1 MNRMEA
7 AQQEAAQLPRMP
19 QRKLDNIPGDYGW
32 PLLGETV
39 PFLRDYHKLVT
50 DRARQYGLVFKGS
63 VLFQRGVTLLG
74 PDANEFVLKDPE
86 HAFSSRAAWNPILE
100 KLFTDGLMLRDFAD
114 HKFHRRIM
122 QQAFKKP
129 ALASYLD
136 RMNHHIGTEIQDWPA
151 GTEMKFLE
159 HIKTLLLD
167 VGAQIFFGLEMG
179 PESDRVNQ
187 SFIDTTEASL
197 AVVRLEIPGLLWHR
211 GMKGRRYLE
220 DFVTGLIPQ
229 KRNSDTPDFFSELCK
244 AADEEGGLTDRD
256 VMNHMIFLLFAAHD
270 TTTSTLCS
278 IIYML
283 AKHPEWQEIL
293 VEEMKGLGKTALDYD
308 DLGKLEK
315 TGWVFRETLRMRPP
329 LTTFPRRTVKEV
341 EYQGYLLPKNTLV
354 NISTLYTHYME
365 EYWSQPLRFDP
376 ERFSDERAEHKKH
389 FYQWVPFGGG
399 HHKCLGLNFAELQT
413 KTFLYHF
420 LQRYRVRAK
429 EDYELPT
436 QQVPLIMPK
445 DGLPVTIEKRV

>member
-1 MNRMEA
+1 MSSMET
-7 AQQEAAQLPRMP
+7 AQQEATQLPRMP
-19 QRKLDNIPGDYGW
+19 QRRLEGIPGDYGW
-32 PLLGETV
+32 PLLGHTI
-39 PFLRDYHKLVT
+39 PFLKDYHQLVT
-50 DRARQYGLVFKGS
+50 EQASKYGLVFKGS

-74 PDANEFVLKDPE
+74 PDANEFVLRDTD
-86 HAFSSRAAWNPILE
+86 HVFSSRAAWNPILE

-136 RMNHHIGTEIQDWPA
+136 RMNQHIADQIQPWQTGETLSFFD
-151 GTEMKFLE
+151 
-159 HIKTLLLD
+159 HIKSLLLD
-167 VGAQIFFGLEMG
+167 VGAQIFFGLDMG
-179 PESDRVNQ
+179 PEADKVNQ
-187 SFIDTTEASL
+187 SFIDTTDASL
-197 AVVRLEIPGLLWHR
+197 AVLRLPIPGTLWHR
-211 GMKGRRYLE
+211 GMAGRRYLE
-220 DFVTGLIPQ
+220 KFVTDLIPQ
-229 KRNSDTPDFFSELCK
+229 KRASDTPDFFSELCK

-283 AKHPEWQEIL
+283 ARHTEWQETL
-293 VEEMKGLGKTALDYD
+293 AEEMASLGKDALDYD

-329 LTTFPRRTVKEV
+329 LTTFPRRTVKDV
-341 EYQGYLLPKNTLV
+341 TWQGYTLPKNTLV
-354 NISTLYTHYME
+354 NVSTLFTHYME
-365 EYWSQPLRFDP
+365 EYWSQPHTFDP

-413 KTFLYHF
+413 KTFLFHF
-420 LQRYRVRAK
+420 LKRYRVKVKAG
-429 EDYELPT
+429 YEMPVQL
-436 QQVPLIMPK
+436 VPLAMPK
-445 DGLPVTIEKRV
+445 DGLPVELERR

>member
-7 AQQEAAQLPRMP
+7 AQQEAANLPRMP
-19 QRKLDNIPGDYGW
+19 QRKLEDIPGDYGW
-32 PLLGETV
+32 PLLGSTV
-39 PFLRDYHKLVT
+39 PFLKDYHKMVT
-50 DRARQYGLVFKGS
+50 ELADKYGLVFKGS

-74 PDANEFVLKDPE
+74 PEANEFVLKDPE
-86 HAFSSRAAWNPILE
+86 HVFSSRAAWNPLLE

-136 RMNHHIGTEIQDWPA
+136 RMNAHIGSEIQNWPA
-151 GTEMKFLE
+151 DQEIRFLDN
-159 HIKTLLLD
+159 IKSLLLD
-167 VGAQIFFGLEMG
+167 VGAQIFFGMEMG
-179 PESDRVNQ
+179 PESDKVNQ
-187 SFIDTTEASL
+187 SFIDTTDASL
-197 AVVRLEIPGLLWHR
+197 AVVRIPIPGNLWHR

-220 DFVTGLIPQ
+220 KFVTGLIPE
-229 KRNSDTPDFFSELCK
+229 KRNSEQSDFFSELCK
-244 AADEEGGLTDRD
+244 AAEEEGGLSDQD

-283 AKHPEWQEIL
+283 AKHPHWQDVL
-293 VEEMKGLGKTALDYD
+293 VEEMKSLDKDGLDYD
-308 DLGKLEK
+308 DLGKMEK
-315 TGWVFRETLRMRPP
+315 TGWVFRETLRMRPA
-329 LTTFPRRTVKEV
+329 LTTFPRRTVKDV
-341 EYQGYLLPKNTLV
+341 QYQGYTLPKNTLV
-354 NISTLYTHYME
+354 NVSTLYTHYME
-365 EYWSQPLRFDP
+365 EYWSNPTTFDP
-376 ERFSDERAEHKKH
+376 ARFSDERAEHKKH

-413 KTFLYHF
+413 KTFLFHF
-420 LQRYRVRAK
+420 LQRYRVSIK
-429 EDYELPT
+429 PGYELPT

-445 DGLPVTIEKRV
+445 DGLPVVLAKR

>member
-7 AQQEAAQLPRMP
+7 AQQEAANLPRMP
-19 QRKLDNIPGDYGW
+19 QRKLEDIPGDYGW
-32 PLLGETV
+32 PLLGSTV
-39 PFLRDYHKLVT
+39 PFLKDYHKMVT
-50 DRARQYGLVFKGS
+50 ELADKYGLVFKGS

-74 PDANEFVLKDPE
+74 PEANEFVLKDPE
-86 HAFSSRAAWNPILE
+86 HVFSSRAAWNPLLE

-136 RMNHHIGTEIQDWPA
+136 RMNAHIGSEIQNWPA
-151 GTEMKFLE
+151 DQEIRFLDN
-159 HIKTLLLD
+159 IKSLLLD
-167 VGAQIFFGLEMG
+167 VGAQIFFGMEMG
-179 PESDRVNQ
+179 PESDKVNQ
-187 SFIDTTEASL
+187 SFIDTTDASL
-197 AVVRLEIPGLLWHR
+197 AVIRIPIPGNLWHR

-220 DFVTGLIPQ
+220 KFVTGLIPE
-229 KRNSDTPDFFSELCK
+229 KRNSEQSDFFSELCK
-244 AADEEGGLTDRD
+244 AAEEEGGLSDQD

-283 AKHPEWQEIL
+283 AKHPHWQDVL
-293 VEEMKGLGKTALDYD
+293 VEEMKSLDKDGLDYD
-308 DLGKLEK
+308 DLGKMEK
-315 TGWVFRETLRMRPP
+315 TGWVFRETLRMRPA
-329 LTTFPRRTVKEV
+329 LTTFPRRTVKDV
-341 EYQGYLLPKNTLV
+341 QYQGYTLPKNTLV
-354 NISTLYTHYME
+354 NVSTLYTHYME
-365 EYWSQPLRFDP
+365 EYWSNPTTFDP

-413 KTFLYHF
+413 KTFLFHF
-420 LQRYRVRAK
+420 LQRYRVSIK
-429 EDYELPT
+429 PGYELPT

-445 DGLPVTIEKRV
+445 DGLPVVLEKR

>member
-32 PLLGETV
+32 PLLGATV
-39 PFLRDYHKLVT
+39 PFLKDYHKLVT
-50 DRARQYGLVFKGS
+50 ERAEKYGLVSKGS

-136 RMNHHIGTEIQDWPA
+136 RMNQHIGTEIQDWPA
-151 GTEMKFLE
+151 GTELKFLE

-179 PESDRVNQ
+179 PESDKVNQ

-197 AVVRLEIPGLLWHR
+197 AVVRLKIPGLLWHR

-341 EYQGYLLPKNTLV
+341 EYQGYVLPKNTLV

-376 ERFSDERAEHKKH
+376 ERFSDDRAEHKKH

-413 KTFLYHF
+413 KTFLFHF
-420 LQRYRVRAK
+420 LQRYQVSVK
-429 EDYELPT
+429 EGYELPT

-445 DGLPVTIEKRV
+445 DGLPVTIEKR

>member
-7 AQQEAAQLPRMP
+7 AQQEAANLPRMP
-19 QRKLDNIPGDYGW
+19 QRKLEDIPGDYGW
-32 PLLGETV
+32 PLLGSTV
-39 PFLRDYHKLVT
+39 PFLKDYHKMVT
-50 DRARQYGLVFKGS
+50 ELADKYGLVFKGS

-74 PDANEFVLKDPE
+74 PEANEFVLKDPE
-86 HAFSSRAAWNPILE
+86 HVFSSRAAWNPLLE

-136 RMNHHIGTEIQDWPA
+136 RMNAHIGSEIQNWPA
-151 GTEMKFLE
+151 DQEIRFLDN
-159 HIKTLLLD
+159 IKSLLLD
-167 VGAQIFFGLEMG
+167 VGAQIFFGMEMG
-179 PESDRVNQ
+179 PESDKVNQ
-187 SFIDTTEASL
+187 SFIDTTDASL
-197 AVVRLEIPGLLWHR
+197 AVVRIPIPGNLWHR

-220 DFVTGLIPQ
+220 KFVTGLIPE
-229 KRNSDTPDFFSELCK
+229 KRNSEQSDFFSELCK
-244 AADEEGGLTDRD
+244 AAEEEGGLSDQD

-283 AKHPEWQEIL
+283 AKHPHWQDVL
-293 VEEMKGLGKTALDYD
+293 VEEMKSLDKDGLDYD
-308 DLGKLEK
+308 DLGKMEK
-315 TGWVFRETLRMRPP
+315 TGWVFRETLRMRPA
-329 LTTFPRRTVKEV
+329 LTTFPRRTIKDVQ
-341 EYQGYLLPKNTLV
+341 YQGYTLPKNTLV
-354 NISTLYTHYME
+354 NVSTLYTHYME
-365 EYWSQPLRFDP
+365 EYWSNPTTFDP

-413 KTFLYHF
+413 KTFLFHF
-420 LQRYRVRAK
+420 LQRYRVSIK
-429 EDYELPT
+429 PGYELPI

-445 DGLPVTIEKRV
+445 DGLPVVLEKR

>member
-32 PLLGETV
+32 PLLGATV
-39 PFLRDYHKLVT
+39 PFLKDYHKLVT
-50 DRARQYGLVFKGS
+50 ERAEKYGLVSKGS

-136 RMNHHIGTEIQDWPA
+136 RMNQHIGTEIQDWPA
-151 GTEMKFLE
+151 GTELKFLE

-179 PESDRVNQ
+179 PESDKVNQ

-197 AVVRLEIPGLLWHR
+197 AVVRLKIPGLLWHR

-341 EYQGYLLPKNTLV
+341 EYQGYVLPKNTLV

-413 KTFLYHF
+413 KTFLFHF
-420 LQRYRVRAK
+420 LQRYRVSVK
-429 EDYELPT
+429 EGYELPT

-445 DGLPVTIEKRV
+445 DGLPVTIEKR

>member
-1 MNRMEA
+1 MNRMEV

-19 QRKLDNIPGDYGW
+19 QRKLEDIPGDYGW
-32 PLLGETV
+32 PLLGHTV
-39 PFLRDYHKLVT
+39 PFLKDYHKLVT
-50 DRARQYGLVFKGS
+50 AQAAEHGLVFKGS

-136 RMNHHIGTEIQDWPA
+136 RMNSHIGSEIQNWST
-151 GTEMKFLE
+151 GEELKFLD
-159 HIKTLLLD
+159 HIKALLLD

-179 PESDRVNQ
+179 PESDKVNQ
-187 SFIDTTEASL
+187 SFIDATDASL
-197 AVVRLEIPGLLWHR
+197 AVVRLPIPGLLWHR

-220 DFVTGLIPQ
+220 QFVTGLIPQ
-229 KRNSDTPDFFSELCK
+229 KRSSDTPDFFSELCK
-244 AADEEGGLTDRD
+244 AADEEGGLSDQD

-283 AKHPEWQEIL
+283 AKHPHWQDVL
-293 VEEMKGLGKTALDYD
+293 VNEMEGLGKDTLDYD
-308 DLGKLEK
+308 DLGKMEK
-315 TGWVFRETLRMRPP
+315 TGWVFRETLRMRPA
-329 LTTFPRRTVKEV
+329 LTTFPRRTVKDV
-341 EYQGYLLPKNTLV
+341 EYQGYTLPKNTLV
-354 NISTLYTHYME
+354 NVSTLYTHYME
-365 EYWSQPLRFDP
+365 EYWSNPTTFDP
-376 ERFSDERAEHKKH
+376 ERFSDKRAEHKKH

-413 KTFLYHF
+413 KTFLFQF
-420 LQRYRVRAK
+420 LKRYRVSVK
-429 EDYELPT
+429 PGYELPT

-445 DGLPVTIEKRV
+445 DGLPVVLEKR

>member
-32 PLLGETV
+32 PLLGATV
-39 PFLRDYHKLVT
+39 PFLKDYHKLVT
-50 DRARQYGLVFKGS
+50 ERAEKYGLVSKGS

-136 RMNHHIGTEIQDWPA
+136 RMNQHIGTEIQDWPA
-151 GTEMKFLE
+151 GTELKFLE

-179 PESDRVNQ
+179 PESDKVNQ

-197 AVVRLEIPGLLWHR
+197 AVVRLKIPGLLWHR

-341 EYQGYLLPKNTLV
+341 EYQGYVLPKNTLV

-376 ERFSDERAEHKKH
+376 ERFSDDRAEHKKH

-413 KTFLYHF
+413 KTFLFHF
-420 LQRYRVRAK
+420 LQRYRVSVK
-429 EDYELPT
+429 EGYELPT

-445 DGLPVTIEKRV
+445 DGLPVTIEKR

>member
-7 AQQEAAQLPRMP
+7 AQQEAANLPRMP
-19 QRKLDNIPGDYGW
+19 QRKLEDIPGDYGW
-32 PLLGETV
+32 PLLGSTV
-39 PFLRDYHKLVT
+39 PFLKDYHKMVT
-50 DRARQYGLVFKGS
+50 ELADKYGLVFKGS

-74 PDANEFVLKDPE
+74 PEANEFVLKDPE
-86 HAFSSRAAWNPILE
+86 HVFSSRAAWNPLLE

-136 RMNHHIGTEIQDWPA
+136 RMNAHIGSEIQNWPA
-151 GTEMKFLE
+151 DQEIRFLDN
-159 HIKTLLLD
+159 IKSLLLD
-167 VGAQIFFGLEMG
+167 VGAQIFFGMEMG
-179 PESDRVNQ
+179 PESDKVNQ
-187 SFIDTTEASL
+187 SFIDTTDASL
-197 AVVRLEIPGLLWHR
+197 AVVRIPIPGNLWHR

-220 DFVTGLIPQ
+220 KFVTGLIPE
-229 KRNSDTPDFFSELCK
+229 KRNSEQSDFFSELCK
-244 AADEEGGLTDRD
+244 AAEEEGGLSDQD

-283 AKHPEWQEIL
+283 AKHPHWQDVL
-293 VEEMKGLGKTALDYD
+293 VEEMKSLDKDGLDYD
-308 DLGKLEK
+308 DLGKMEK
-315 TGWVFRETLRMRPP
+315 TGWVFRETLRMRPA
-329 LTTFPRRTVKEV
+329 LTTFPRRTVKDV
-341 EYQGYLLPKNTLV
+341 QYQGYTLPKNTLV
-354 NISTLYTHYME
+354 NVSTLYTHYME
-365 EYWSQPLRFDP
+365 EYWSNPTTFDP

-413 KTFLYHF
+413 KTFLFHF
-420 LQRYRVRAK
+420 LQRYRVSIK
-429 EDYELPT
+429 PGYELPT

-445 DGLPVTIEKRV
+445 DGLPVVLEKR

>member
-7 AQQEAAQLPRMP
+7 AQQEAANLPRMP
-19 QRKLDNIPGDYGW
+19 QRKLEDIPGDYGW
-32 PLLGETV
+32 PLLGQTV
-39 PFLRDYHKLVT
+39 PFLKDYHKLVN
-50 DRARQYGLVFKGS
+50 DQAAKYGLIFKGS

-136 RMNHHIGTEIQDWPA
+136 RMNSHIGSEIEGWQT
-151 GTEMKFLE
+151 GETLKFLD
-159 HIKTLLLD
+159 HIKALLLD

-179 PESDRVNQ
+179 PESDKVNQ
-187 SFIDTTEASL
+187 SFIDATDASL
-197 AVVRLEIPGLLWHR
+197 AVVRLPIPGLLWHR

-220 DFVTGLIPQ
+220 NFVTGLIPQ
-229 KRNSDTPDFFSELCK
+229 KRASDTPDFFSELCK
-244 AADEEGGLTDRD
+244 AADEEGGLSDQD

-283 AKHPEWQEIL
+283 AKHPHWQDVL
-293 VEEMKGLGKTALDYD
+293 VKEMEGLGKDTLDYD
-308 DLGKLEK
+308 DLGKMEK
-315 TGWVFRETLRMRPP
+315 TGWVFRETLRMRPA
-329 LTTFPRRTVKEV
+329 LTTFPRRTVKDV
-341 EYQGYLLPKNTLV
+341 EYQGYSLPKNTMV
-354 NISTLYTHYME
+354 NVSTLYTHYME
-365 EYWSQPLRFDP
+365 EYWSNPTTFDP

-413 KTFLYHF
+413 KTFLFQF
-420 LQRYRVRAK
+420 LRRYRVSVK
-429 EDYELPT
+429 PGYELPT

-445 DGLPVTIEKRV
+445 DGLPVVLEKR

>member
-1 MNRMEA
+1 MNRMEV

-19 QRKLDNIPGDYGW
+19 QRKLKDIPGDYGW
-32 PLLGETV
+32 PLLGHTV
-39 PFLRDYHKLVT
+39 PFLKDYHKMVT
-50 DRARQYGLVFKGS
+50 QQAAKHGLIFKSS
-63 VLFQRGVTLLG
+63 VLFQHGVTLLG

-129 ALASYLD
+129 ALASYLG
-136 RMNHHIGTEIQDWPA
+136 RMNGHIGSEISHWPTGKELRFQD
-151 GTEMKFLE
+151 
-159 HIKTLLLD
+159 HIKSLLLD

-179 PESDRVNQ
+179 PESNKVNQ
-187 SFIDTTEASL
+187 SFIDATDASL
-197 AVVRLEIPGLLWHR
+197 AVVRLPIPGLLWHR

-220 DFVTGLIPQ
+220 KFVTGLIPQ
-229 KRNSDTPDFFSELCK
+229 KRASNTPDFFSELCK
-244 AADEEGGLTDRD
+244 AADEEGGLSDKD

-278 IIYML
+278 IVYML
-283 AKHPEWQEIL
+283 AKHPNWQDIL
-293 VEEMKGLGKTALDYD
+293 VKEIEGLNKETLDYD
-308 DLGKLEK
+308 DLAKMEK
-315 TGWVFRETLRMRPP
+315 TDWVFRETLRMRPA
-329 LTTFPRRTVKEV
+329 LTTFPRRTVKEI
-341 EYQGYLLPKNTLV
+341 EYQGYTLPKNTLV
-354 NISTLYTHYME
+354 SISTLYTHYME
-365 EYWSQPLRFDP
+365 DYWSNPTTFDP

-413 KTFLYHF
+413 KTFLFQF
-420 LQRYRVRAK
+420 LKRYRVSVK
-429 EDYELPT
+429 PGYELPT

-445 DGLPVTIEKRV
+445 DGLPVVLEKRA

>member
-1 MNRMEA
+1 MNRMEV
-7 AQQEAAQLPRMP
+7 AQQEAANLPRMP
-19 QRKLDNIPGDYGW
+19 QRKLEDIPGDYGW
-32 PLLGETV
+32 PLLGSTV
-39 PFLRDYHKLVT
+39 PFLKDYHKMVT
-50 DRARQYGLVFKGS
+50 ELADKYGLVFKGS

-74 PDANEFVLKDPE
+74 PEANEFVLKDPE
-86 HAFSSRAAWNPILE
+86 HVFSSRAAWNPLLE

-136 RMNHHIGTEIQDWPA
+136 RMNAHIGSEIQNWPA
-151 GTEMKFLE
+151 DQEIRFLDN
-159 HIKTLLLD
+159 IKSLLLD
-167 VGAQIFFGLEMG
+167 VGAQIFFGMEMG
-179 PESDRVNQ
+179 PESDKVNQ
-187 SFIDTTEASL
+187 SFIDTTDASL
-197 AVVRLEIPGLLWHR
+197 AVVRIPIPGNLWHR

-220 DFVTGLIPQ
+220 KFVTGLIPE
-229 KRNSDTPDFFSELCK
+229 KRNSEQSDFFSELCK
-244 AADEEGGLTDRD
+244 AAEEEGGLSDQD

-283 AKHPEWQEIL
+283 AKHPHWQDVL
-293 VEEMKGLGKTALDYD
+293 VEEMKSLAKDGLDYD
-308 DLGKLEK
+308 DLGKMEK
-315 TGWVFRETLRMRPP
+315 TGWVFRETLRMRPA
-329 LTTFPRRTVKEV
+329 LTTFPRRTVKDV
-341 EYQGYLLPKNTLV
+341 QYQGYTLPKNTLV
-354 NISTLYTHYME
+354 NVSTLYTHYME
-365 EYWSQPLRFDP
+365 EYWSNPTTFDP

-413 KTFLYHF
+413 KTFLFHF
-420 LQRYRVRAK
+420 LQRYRVSIK
-429 EDYELPT
+429 PGYELPT

-445 DGLPVTIEKRV
+445 DGLPVVLEKR

>member
-1 MNRMEA
+1 MNRMEV

-19 QRKLDNIPGDYGW
+19 QRKLEDLPGDYGW
-32 PLLGETV
+32 PLLGQTV
-39 PFLRDYHKLVT
+39 PFLKDYHKLVN
-50 DRARQYGLVFKGS
+50 DQAAKYGLIFKGS

-136 RMNHHIGTEIQDWPA
+136 RMNSHIGSEIEGWQT
-151 GTEMKFLE
+151 GETLKFLD
-159 HIKTLLLD
+159 HIKALLLD

-179 PESDRVNQ
+179 PESDKVNQ
-187 SFIDTTEASL
+187 SFIDATDASL
-197 AVVRLEIPGLLWHR
+197 AVVRLPIPGLLWHR

-220 DFVTGLIPQ
+220 NFVTGLIPQ
-229 KRNSDTPDFFSELCK
+229 KRASDTPDFFSELCK
-244 AADEEGGLTDRD
+244 AADEEGGLSDQD

-283 AKHPEWQEIL
+283 AKHPHWQDVL
-293 VEEMKGLGKTALDYD
+293 VKEMEGLGKDTLDYD
-308 DLGKLEK
+308 DLGKMEK
-315 TGWVFRETLRMRPP
+315 TGWVFRETLRMRPA
-329 LTTFPRRTVKEV
+329 LTTFPRRTVKDV
-341 EYQGYLLPKNTLV
+341 EYQGYSLPKNTMV
-354 NISTLYTHYME
+354 NVSTLYTHYME
-365 EYWSQPLRFDP
+365 EYWSNPTTFDP

-413 KTFLYHF
+413 KTFLFQF
-420 LQRYRVRAK
+420 LRRYRVSVK
-429 EDYELPT
+429 PGYELPT

-445 DGLPVTIEKRV
+445 DGLPVVLEKR

>member
-1 MNRMEA
+1 E
-7 AQQEAAQLPRMP
+7 L
-19 QRKLDNIPGDYGW
+19 
-32 PLLGETV
+32 
-39 PFLRDYHKLVT
+39 
-50 DRARQYGLVFKGS
+50 
-63 VLFQRGVTLLG
+63 
-74 PDANEFVLKDPE
+74 
-86 HAFSSRAAWNPILE
+86 
-100 KLFTDGLMLRDFAD
+100 
-114 HKFHRRIM
+114 
-122 QQAFKKP
+122 
-129 ALASYLD
+129 
-136 RMNHHIGTEIQDWPA
+136 
-151 GTEMKFLE
+151 KFLE

-179 PESDRVNQ
+179 PESDKVNQ

-197 AVVRLEIPGLLWHR
+197 AVVRLKIPGLLWHR

-341 EYQGYLLPKNTLV
+341 EYQGYVLPKNTLV

-376 ERFSDERAEHKKH
+376 ERFSDDRAEHKKH

-413 KTFLYHF
+413 KTFLFHF
-420 LQRYRVRAK
+420 LQRYRVSVK
-429 EDYELPT
+429 EGYELPT

-445 DGLPVTIEKRV
+445 DGLPVTIEKR

>member
-32 PLLGETV
+32 PLLGATV
-39 PFLRDYHKLVT
+39 PFLKDYHKLVT
-50 DRARQYGLVFKGS
+50 ERAEKYGLVSKGS

-136 RMNHHIGTEIQDWPA
+136 RMNQHIGTEIQDWPV
-151 GTEMKFLE
+151 GTELKFLE

-179 PESDRVNQ
+179 PESDKVNQ

-197 AVVRLEIPGLLWHR
+197 AVVRLKIPGLLWHR

-341 EYQGYLLPKNTLV
+341 EHQGYVLPKNTLV

-376 ERFSDERAEHKKH
+376 ERFSDDRAEHKKH

-413 KTFLYHF
+413 KTFLFHF
-420 LQRYRVRAK
+420 LQRYRVSVK
-429 EDYELPT
+429 EGYELPT

-445 DGLPVTIEKRV
+445 DGLPVTIEKR

>member
-1 MNRMEA
+1 MNRMES
-7 AQQEAAQLPRMP
+7 AQQEANLLPRMP
-19 QRKLDNIPGDYGW
+19 QRKLEDIPGDYGW

-39 PFLRDYHKLVT
+39 PFLKDYHKLVT
-50 DRARQYGLVFKGS
+50 ERAEKYGLVFKGS

-74 PDANEFVLKDPE
+74 PEANEFVLKDPD
-86 HAFSSRAAWNPILE
+86 HVFSSRAAWNPILE

-136 RMNHHIGTEIQDWPA
+136 RMNAHIGREIQHWPTGTEI
-151 GTEMKFLE
+151 KFLD

-179 PESDRVNQ
+179 PESDKVNK
-187 SFIDTTEASL
+187 SFIDATEASL
-197 AVVRLEIPGLLWHR
+197 AVLRVEIPGTLWHR

-220 DFVTGLIPQ
+220 DFVTRLIPE
-229 KRNSDTPDFFSELCK
+229 KRNSEHSDFFSELCK
-244 AADEEGGLTDRD
+244 AADEEGGLSDRD

-278 IIYML
+278 VLYML
-283 AKHPEWQEIL
+283 AKHPEWQDIL
-293 VEEMKGLGKTALDYD
+293 YEEMQGMNKDELAYD
-308 DLGKLEK
+308 DLAKLEK
-315 TGWVFRETLRMRPP
+315 TGWVFKETLRMRPP
-329 LTTFPRRTVKEV
+329 LTTFPRRTVKDV
-341 EYQGYLLPKNTLV
+341 TFKGYTLPRNTLV
-354 NISTLYTHYME
+354 NVSTLYTHYMD
-365 EYWSQPLRFDP
+365 EYWTHPHSFDP

-389 FYQWVPFGGG
+389 FYQWLPFGGG

-413 KTFLYHF
+413 KTFLFHF
-420 LQRYRVRAK
+420 LKQYKVSVK
-429 EDYELPT
+429 PGYEVPT

-445 DGLPVTIEKRV
+445 DGLPVTIEKR

>member
-1 MNRMEA
+1 MNRMEV

-19 QRKLDNIPGDYGW
+19 QRKLEDIPGDYGW
-32 PLLGETV
+32 PLLGHTV
-39 PFLRDYHKLVT
+39 PFLKDYQKMVT
-50 DRARQYGLVFKGS
+50 EHAAQHGLVFKGS

-136 RMNHHIGTEIQDWPA
+136 RMNSHIGSELDNWPT
-151 GTEMKFLE
+151 GEELRFLD
-159 HIKTLLLD
+159 HIKSLLLD

-179 PESDRVNQ
+179 PESDKVNQ
-187 SFIDTTEASL
+187 SFIDATDASL
-197 AVVRLEIPGLLWHR
+197 AVVRLPIPGLLWHQ

-220 DFVTGLIPQ
+220 NFVTGLIPQ
-229 KRNSDTPDFFSELCK
+229 KRASDTPDFFSELCK
-244 AADEEGGLTDRD
+244 AADEEGGLSDQD

-283 AKHPEWQEIL
+283 AKHPHWQDVL
-293 VEEMKGLGKTALDYD
+293 VNEMEGLGKDTLDYD
-308 DLGKLEK
+308 DLGKMEK
-315 TGWVFRETLRMRPP
+315 TGWVFRETLRMRPA
-329 LTTFPRRTVKEV
+329 LTTFPRRTVKDV
-341 EYQGYLLPKNTLV
+341 EYQGYTLPKNTLV
-354 NISTLYTHYME
+354 NVSTLYTHYME
-365 EYWSQPLRFDP
+365 EYWSNPTTFDP

-399 HHKCLGLNFAELQT
+399 HHNCLGLNFAELQT
-413 KTFLYHF
+413 KTFLFQF
-420 LQRYRVRAK
+420 LKRYRVSVK
-429 EDYELPT
+429 PGYELPT

-445 DGLPVTIEKRV
+445 DGLPVVLEKR

>member
-1 MNRMEA
+1 M
-7 AQQEAAQLPRMP
+7 
-19 QRKLDNIPGDYGW
+19 
-32 PLLGETV
+32 
-39 PFLRDYHKLVT
+39 
-50 DRARQYGLVFKGS
+50 
-63 VLFQRGVTLLG
+63 
-74 PDANEFVLKDPE
+74 
-86 HAFSSRAAWNPILE
+86 
-100 KLFTDGLMLRDFAD
+100 
-114 HKFHRRIM
+114 
-122 QQAFKKP
+122 
-129 ALASYLD
+129 
-136 RMNHHIGTEIQDWPA
+136 
-151 GTEMKFLE
+151 
-159 HIKTLLLD
+159 
-167 VGAQIFFGLEMG
+167 
-179 PESDRVNQ
+179 
-187 SFIDTTEASL
+187 
-197 AVVRLEIPGLLWHR
+197 
-211 GMKGRRYLE
+211 
-220 DFVTGLIPQ
+220 IPQ

>member
-7 AQQEAAQLPRMP
+7 AQQEAANLPRMP
-19 QRKLDNIPGDYGW
+19 QRKLEDIPGDYGW
-32 PLLGETV
+32 PLLGSTV
-39 PFLRDYHKLVT
+39 PFLKDYHKMVT
-50 DRARQYGLVFKGS
+50 ELADKYGLVFKGS

-129 ALASYLD
+129 ALASYLE
-136 RMNHHIGTEIQDWPA
+136 RMNSHIGSEIEGWQT
-151 GTEMKFLE
+151 GETLKFLD
-159 HIKTLLLD
+159 HIKALLLD

-179 PESDRVNQ
+179 PESDKVNQ
-187 SFIDTTEASL
+187 SFIDATDASL
-197 AVVRLEIPGLLWHR
+197 AVVRLPIPGLLWHR

-220 DFVTGLIPQ
+220 NFVTGLIPQ
-229 KRNSDTPDFFSELCK
+229 KRASDTPDFFSELCK
-244 AADEEGGLTDRD
+244 AADEEGGLSDQD

-283 AKHPEWQEIL
+283 AKHPHWQDVL
-293 VEEMKGLGKTALDYD
+293 VKEMEGLGKDTLDYD
-308 DLGKLEK
+308 DLGKMEK
-315 TGWVFRETLRMRPP
+315 TGWVFRETLRMRPA
-329 LTTFPRRTVKEV
+329 LTTFPRRTVKDV
-341 EYQGYLLPKNTLV
+341 EYQGYSLPKNTMV
-354 NISTLYTHYME
+354 NVSTLYTHYME
-365 EYWSQPLRFDP
+365 EYWSNPTTFDP

-413 KTFLYHF
+413 KTFLFQF
-420 LQRYRVRAK
+420 LRRYRVSVK
-429 EDYELPT
+429 PGYELPT

-445 DGLPVTIEKRV
+445 DGLPVVLEKR

>member
-1 MNRMEA
+1 MNRMEV

-19 QRKLDNIPGDYGW
+19 QRKLEAIPGDYGW
-32 PLLGETV
+32 PLLGHTV
-39 PFLRDYHKLVT
+39 PFLKDYHKLVT
-50 DRARQYGLVFKGS
+50 KHAAQHGLVFKGS

-136 RMNHHIGTEIQDWPA
+136 RMNSHIGSELGNWPT
-151 GTEMKFLE
+151 GEELRFLD
-159 HIKTLLLD
+159 HIKSLLLD

-179 PESDRVNQ
+179 PESDKVNQ
-187 SFIDTTEASL
+187 SFIDATDASL
-197 AVVRLEIPGLLWHR
+197 AVVRLPIPGLLWHR

-220 DFVTGLIPQ
+220 EFVTGLIPQ
-229 KRNSDTPDFFSELCK
+229 KRASDTPDFFSELCK
-244 AADEEGGLTDRD
+244 AADEEGGLCDQD

-283 AKHPEWQEIL
+283 AKHPHWQDVL
-293 VEEMKGLGKTALDYD
+293 VNEMEGLGKDTLDYD
-308 DLGKLEK
+308 DLGKMEK
-315 TGWVFRETLRMRPP
+315 TGWVFRETLRMRPA
-329 LTTFPRRTVKEV
+329 LTTFPRRTVKDV
-341 EYQGYLLPKNTLV
+341 EYQGYTLPKNTLV
-354 NISTLYTHYME
+354 NVSTLYTHYME
-365 EYWSQPLRFDP
+365 EYWSNPTTFDP
-376 ERFSDERAEHKKH
+376 ERFSDERAEHKQH

-413 KTFLYHF
+413 KTFLFQF
-420 LQRYRVRAK
+420 LKRYRVSVK
-429 EDYELPT
+429 PGYELPT

-445 DGLPVTIEKRV
+445 DGLPVVLEKR

>member
-32 PLLGETV
+32 PLLGATV
-39 PFLRDYHKLVT
+39 PFLKDYHKLVT
-50 DRARQYGLVFKGS
+50 ERAEKYGLVSKGS

-136 RMNHHIGTEIQDWPA
+136 RMNQHIGTEIQDWPV
-151 GTEMKFLE
+151 GTELKFLE

-179 PESDRVNQ
+179 PESDKVNQ

-197 AVVRLEIPGLLWHR
+197 AVVRLKIPGLLWHR

-341 EYQGYLLPKNTLV
+341 EYQGYVLPKNTLV

-376 ERFSDERAEHKKH
+376 ERFSDDRAEHKKH

-413 KTFLYHF
+413 KTFLFHF
-420 LQRYRVRAK
+420 LQRYRVSVK
-429 EDYELPT
+429 EGYELPT

-445 DGLPVTIEKRV
+445 DGLPVTIEKR

>member
-7 AQQEAAQLPRMP
+7 AQQEAANLPRMP
-19 QRKLDNIPGDYGW
+19 QRKLEDIPGDYGW
-32 PLLGETV
+32 PLLGSTV
-39 PFLRDYHKLVT
+39 PFLKDYHKMVT
-50 DRARQYGLVFKGS
+50 ELADKYGLVFKGS

-74 PDANEFVLKDPE
+74 PEANEFVLKDPE
-86 HAFSSRAAWNPILE
+86 HVFSSRAAWNPLLE

-136 RMNHHIGTEIQDWPA
+136 RMNAHIGSEIQNWPA
-151 GTEMKFLE
+151 DQEIRFLDN
-159 HIKTLLLD
+159 IKSLLLD
-167 VGAQIFFGLEMG
+167 VGAQIFFGMEMG
-179 PESDRVNQ
+179 PESDKVNQ
-187 SFIDTTEASL
+187 SFIDTTDASL
-197 AVVRLEIPGLLWHR
+197 AVVRIPIPGNLWHR

-220 DFVTGLIPQ
+220 KFVTGLIPE
-229 KRNSDTPDFFSELCK
+229 KRNSEQSDFFSELCK
-244 AADEEGGLTDRD
+244 AAEEEGGLSDQD

-283 AKHPEWQEIL
+283 AKHPHWQDVL
-293 VEEMKGLGKTALDYD
+293 VEEMKSLDKDGLDYD
-308 DLGKLEK
+308 DLGKMEK
-315 TGWVFRETLRMRPP
+315 TGWVFRETLRMRPA
-329 LTTFPRRTVKEV
+329 LTTFPRRTVKDV
-341 EYQGYLLPKNTLV
+341 QYQGYTLPKNTLV
-354 NISTLYTHYME
+354 NVSTLYTHYME
-365 EYWSQPLRFDP
+365 EYWSNPTTFDP
-376 ERFSDERAEHKKH
+376 ARFSDERAEHKKH

-413 KTFLYHF
+413 KTFLFHF
-420 LQRYRVRAK
+420 LQRYRVSIK
-429 EDYELPT
+429 PGYELPT

-445 DGLPVTIEKRV
+445 DGLPVVLEKR